1 MMFVMAQEL
10 GTLAQQTAD
19 RLAEKHVG
27 VVVAAV
33 AEDVVEIRGAG
44 STGADDGRTPGPT
57 PCSRS
62 VR

>member
-1 MMFVMAQEL
+1 MAQEL
-10 GTLAQQTAD
+10 ATLARQTAD
-19 RLAEKHVG
+19 RLAEEHVG

-33 AEDVVEIRGAG
+33 ADGAVEIRGAG
-44 STGADDGRTPGPT
+44 APAPARAVPPDRT